1 MQKLSLA
8 TFLFLALSYNTE
20 AKDQDCKQVADQA
33 YSLMMNYQLT
43 GKTEIKEI
51 ANIKQVINM
60 FDKKYEA
67 MQYAYTIF
75 DRCDK

>member
-1 MQKLSLA
+1 MKLSLA
-8 TFLFLALSYNTE
+8 VVIFLSLSYNAE
-20 AKDQDCKQVADQA
+20 AKDQDCKQIADQA
-33 YSLMMNYQLT
+33 YNSMMNYQLT

-51 ANIKQVINM
+51 ANTKQVINM

-75 DRCDK
+75 DKCDK